1 MMLHVRGLIVL
12 CIVKPRDMIEL
23 MLSAWN
29 SSNSSWEQIQ
39 ICSNECVVFVV
50 CTTILRQKTDN
61 IAKQTFT
68 AFCTVSILENSMEGQ
83 LLPPEWGYLQSTG
96 IRIPM
101 FIFIKTNLFSCRTE
115 VTSPLILRPI
125 KPNMTMKS
133 SCNAIQHLVPLIT
146 FPPLSSQRHVM

>member
-1 MMLHVRGLIVL
+1 MLHVRGLIVL
-12 CIVKPRDMIEL
+12 CIVKPRDMIVVIGMEQF
-23 MLSAWN
+23 
-29 SSNSSWEQIQ
+29 SWEQIQ
-39 ICSNECVVFVV
+39 ICSNECVFFVV
-50 CTTILRQKTDN
+50 CTIILRQKTDD

-83 LLPPEWGYLQSTG
+83 LLPPEWGYLQSTV

-133 SCNAIQHLVPLIT
+133 SCKCHTTPSTLNYI
-146 FPPLSSQRHVM
+146 SSS